1 MFFKCFVIQTLHVKA
16 FKFAFSAIML
26 FNLYTSTGLIELR
39 ESLRVIEI

>member
-16 FKFAFSAIML
+16 FQIAYSAIML